1 MHIMQFMNLLN
12 SSVALAENS
21 ELKNKKQDDVN
32 SSKDDKKNE
41 LTTSTVVND
50 RNKKGPNDKESK
62 NEADISYEIFKN
74 LIKRGYRGL
83 CLTKTSPDIIKEK
96 YGLQKVSYI
105 WLTPQRMEGVKC
117 VKPTN
122 IHEIQNLINDYLRR
136 GDNNVVLLDS
146 LEYLI
151 EQNAQGY
158 SQRSSALRSIQTL
171 TKTMKIID
179 TPLITPIPP
188 STIEGIPTDSVHG
201 RSTFIQPDV
210 IEVLFNLQR
219 NIINAFIFEVISTGI
234 IKINPP
240 DKITEDMLEKRIR
253 DLAAIDTFFSSVEL
267 SNREVR
273 VDPQV
278 KLPRSDMIKKIKW
291 LTFSLKDVDKNIDRY
306 PAFFN
311 LLNKFGIGK
320 AEYLL
325 DQGMSY
331 IVEEREP
338 NYSFE
343 LFLNLITHR
352 LAGLCISRTHPNMLR
367 ERYRLR
373 DSEVYWLSK
382 TLDKNAL
389 NPADIGLIVHTIKK
403 FLNRYD
409 EGIVMLHGV
418 ANVITNNSLTT
429 VVKALDDLCEAVM
442 VRKARLIIPI
452 DPAAFDKKELALLSR
467 DKGIIRPVGEKQES
481 EF

>member
-1 MHIMQFMNLLN
+1 MIPLN
-12 SSVALAENS
+12 ILDTSLALADKGEI
-21 ELKNKKQDDVN
+21 EKKKEEEGIEAKEDEKDSPSFQVDDQ
-32 SSKDDKKNE
+32 KKPLPPPINE
-41 LTTSTVVND
+41 
-50 RNKKGPNDKESK
+50 
-62 NEADISYEIFKN
+62 EANMSYQIFKEM
-74 LIKRGYRGL
+74 IERGYRGL
-83 CLTKTSPDIIKEK
+83 CLTKTSPRKIEEK
-96 YGLQKVSYI
+96 FGLEKASII
-105 WLTPQRMEGVKC
+105 WLTFKKADGVKS
-117 VKPTN
+117 VKPTD
-122 IHEIQNLINDYLRR
+122 IQAIQNLINDYLKR

-146 LEYLI
+146 LEFLI
-151 EQNAQGY
+151 EQNALGY
-158 SQRSSALRSIQTL
+158 SQRSGSLRSIQTL
-171 TKTMKIID
+171 AKTMKITN
-179 TPLITPIPP
+179 TPLITPLSPA
-188 STIEGIPTDSVHG
+188 SIEGVTKDPVQG

-240 DKITEDMLEKRIR
+240 NMITNDMLESRIR
-253 DLAAIDTFFSSVEL
+253 DLSAIDTFFSSAEVV
-267 SNREVR
+267 NREIR

-278 KLPRSDMIKKIKW
+278 KLPRSELIKKIKW
-291 LTFSLKDVDKNIDRY
+291 FTFSIKDIDKNIDRY

-331 IVEEREP
+331 IIEEREP

-343 LFLNLITHR
+343 LFLNLISHR
-352 LAGLCISRTHPNMLR
+352 LPGLCISRIHPNMLR

-373 DSEVYWLSK
+373 DSEVFWLSK

-403 FLNRYD
+403 FLNIYN
-409 EGIVMLHGV
+409 EGVVLLHGV

-442 VRKARLIIPI
+442 VRKARLIIPT
-452 DPAAFDKKELALLSR
+452 DPAAFDKKEMALLSR
-467 DKGIIRPVGEKQES
+467 DKGIIKPVVERS
-481 EF
+481 DSDF